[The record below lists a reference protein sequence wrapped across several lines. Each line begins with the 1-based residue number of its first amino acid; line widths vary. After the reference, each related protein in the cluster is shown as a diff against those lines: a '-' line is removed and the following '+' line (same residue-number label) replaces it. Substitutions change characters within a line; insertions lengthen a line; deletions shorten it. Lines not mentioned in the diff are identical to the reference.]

1 MSLNS
6 LIENLSI
13 RNKIAACFA
22 VILAIVVVLGAASVS
37 RLTTLNRTVDALTG
51 DAIQGVSELSNM
63 REALLRYRL
72 AVARYMAGDKFTT
85 DFNAA
90 IDKALA
96 TYREHEAK
104 YASSVTSPEEQALYR
119 KVQDTM
125 RDYLESVA
133 PTITLYDAAK
143 PAEAWKLY
151 QANGAITRGE
161 TVDVALANDK
171 DYNAAMAGRLTG
183 QANADYHTGF
193 WIVGGLLAAAI
204 VLAVAAGFVLVRN
217 IAHPLVRSSQVLDQL
232 ARRDYDFELR
242 QAHRRDEIGALSGA
256 MDKLRNALQE
266 GDRLAAA
273 QQAAQSAKA
282 RRQAAMEQHTQD
294 FGNSISGVMASLA
307 SSAEAMRRAAEA
319 MSEAASTVHSEASD
333 TSSGAAKASGDLSA
347 VAASV
352 EQLNHSVAEISR
364 QLAEATAVAQQAVQ
378 RADTSHATMQ
388 GLSEATVRI
397 GDVVHLISDI
407 ASQTNLLALN
417 ATIEAAR
424 AGEAGKGFAVVAGEV
439 KTLAAQTAK
448 ATSEIATQIEMVR
461 TATGEAVTAMADI
474 GGIIARINEVSAA
487 IAAAVEEQSATTR
500 EIAASVQAVAEATAG
515 TAQAMQQVVTVSDNA
530 GSISRDVLA
539 GAADIGNEA
548 KNLREEVDQ
557 FLVAVRDETSDERR
571 RYERVRTT
579 GITAVVQAKG
589 RSPAR
594 MDLRNVS
601 RGGAALA
608 SDWRSPS
615 GTALDV
621 ELPDAGGPV
630 PARVVRSGNGEL
642 AVVFSSEP
650 RALARIDQALAALTG
665 TKRAA

>member
-1 MSLNS
+1 
-6 LIENLSI
+6 
-13 RNKIAACFA
+13 
-22 VILAIVVVLGAASVS
+22 
-37 RLTTLNRTVDALTG
+37 
-51 DAIQGVSELSNM
+51 
-63 REALLRYRL
+63 
-72 AVARYMAGDKFTT
+72 MAGNEFTA

-104 YASSVTSPEEQALYR
+104 YAPSVASPEEQALYR
-119 KVQDTM
+119 KIQDTM

-133 PTITLYDAAK
+133 PTITLYNAAK
-143 PAEAWKLY
+143 PADAWRLY

-171 DYNAAMAGRLTG
+171 DYNAAIADQLTG
-183 QANADYHTGF
+183 QANADYQAGL

-232 ARRDYDFELR
+232 AQRDYDFELR
-242 QAHRRDEIGALSGA
+242 QAHRRDEIGALSRA
-256 MDKLRNALQE
+256 MDKLRNALRE
-266 GDRLAAA
+266 GDRLAAE
-273 QQAAQSAKA
+273 QQAAQSTKA
-282 RRQAAMEQHTQD
+282 RRQAAMEQYTQD

-307 SSAEAMRRAAEA
+307 SAAETMRRAAEA
-319 MSEAASTVHSEASD
+319 MSEASSTVHAEASD

-474 GGIIARINEVSAA
+474 GGIIARINEVSAG

-500 EIAASVQAVAEATAG
+500 EIAASVQAVAEATVG

-548 KNLREEVDQ
+548 KKLRTEVDQ

-579 GITAVVQAKG
+579 GITAVVLAKG

-601 RGGAALA
+601 RGGASLA
-608 SDWRSPS
+608 SDWTSPS

>member
-1 MSLNS
+1 
-6 LIENLSI
+6 
-13 RNKIAACFA
+13 
-22 VILAIVVVLGAASVS
+22 
-37 RLTTLNRTVDALTG
+37 
-51 DAIQGVSELSNM
+51 
-63 REALLRYRL
+63 
-72 AVARYMAGDKFTT
+72 
-85 DFNAA
+85 
-90 IDKALA
+90 
-96 TYREHEAK
+96 
-104 YASSVTSPEEQALYR
+104 
-119 KVQDTM
+119 
-125 RDYLESVA
+125 
-133 PTITLYDAAK
+133 
-143 PAEAWKLY
+143 
-151 QANGAITRGE
+151 
-161 TVDVALANDK
+161 
-171 DYNAAMAGRLTG
+171 
-183 QANADYHTGF
+183 
-193 WIVGGLLAAAI
+193 
-204 VLAVAAGFVLVRN
+204 
-217 IAHPLVRSSQVLDQL
+217 
-232 ARRDYDFELR
+232 
-242 QAHRRDEIGALSGA
+242 

-266 GDRLAAA
+266 GDRLAAE

-294 FGNSISGVMASLA
+294 FANSISGVMASLA
-307 SSAEAMRRAAEA
+307 SSAETMRRAAEA
-319 MSEAASTVHSEASD
+319 MSDASSTVHAEASD
-333 TSSGAAKASGDLSA
+333 TSSGATKASGDLSA

-352 EQLNHSVAEISR
+352 EQLNRSVAEISH

-397 GDVVHLISDI
+397 GDVVHLINDI

-448 ATSEIATQIEMVR
+448 ATSEIATQIETVR

-474 GGIIARINEVSAA
+474 GGIITRINEVSAA

-539 GAADIGNEA
+539 GAAEIGGEA
-548 KNLREEVDQ
+548 EKLHTEVDQ

-571 RYERVRTT
+571 RYERIRTT
-579 GITAVVQAKG
+579 GVTAMVQVKG

-594 MDLRNVS
+594 MDLRNIS
-601 RGGAALA
+601 RGGAVLT
-608 SDWRSPS
+608 SDWTLSS
-615 GTALDV
+615 GSALDV
-621 ELPDAGGPV
+621 ELPQAGGTV
-630 PARVVRSGNGEL
+630 PARVIRSGNGEL

-650 RALARIDQALAALTG
+650 RALARIDQALGALNG